1 MVKNNSLL
9 KIADYIHIAEAAS
22 KYPSK
27 SMVKPFLESKDFLIG
42 NAAKYLTRY
51 MSEGDEK
58 SGNTTDLL
66 KAIHYLKLE
75 LDRVSCK

>member
-1 MVKNNSLL
+1 MKRDTLS
-9 KIADYIHIAEAAS
+9 YIVEHINVTEESS
-22 KYPSK
+22 KYPEG
-27 SMVKPFLESKDFLIG
+27 SMVKQFLQSKEFLIG

-58 SGNTTDLL
+58 SGNRDDLF

-75 LDRVSCK
+75 LDRVI